1 MPPINYK
8 WHHQIVKFP
17 QIYKK
22 WFKMWFLTFLYI
34 LFTFFTFFCY
44 AALLQS
50 FGWHIWCWYCF
61 EHLKL
66 WHLSRQMHCSN
77 LGCKWSHGVDIGRC
91 SGSLS
96 ISLLH
101 LKSGIDSSPLY
112 ITVDPSDYMSL
123 CSIIIY
129 PVLCMLAHYPAVKVH
144 WDAWK
149 DRAIV
154 SNTCPVPVMTG
165 PSVSSEY

>member
-34 LFTFFTFFCY
+34 GFTFFTFFCY

-77 LGCKWSHGVDIGRC
+77 LGCKWSHGCWHWQMLRQLINITTALKKWHRFVSTLYYCRPIRLHVFMQYNNI
-91 SGSLS
+91 SSIVHAGSLS
-96 ISLLH
+96 CCQGALGC
-101 LKSGIDSSPLY
+101 LKRQSH
-112 ITVDPSDYMSL
+112 
-123 CSIIIY
+123 C
-129 PVLCMLAHYPAVKVH
+129 
-144 WDAWK
+144 
-149 DRAIV
+149 
-154 SNTCPVPVMTG
+154 
-165 PSVSSEY
+165 